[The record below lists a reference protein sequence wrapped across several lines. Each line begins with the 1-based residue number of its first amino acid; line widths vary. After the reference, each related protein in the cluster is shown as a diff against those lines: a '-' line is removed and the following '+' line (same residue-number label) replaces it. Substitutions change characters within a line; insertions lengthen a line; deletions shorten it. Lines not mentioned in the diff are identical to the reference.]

1 MLSRH
6 LEVSLRLAMTLA
18 RQKSH
23 EYLTVEHLLLALLEN
38 NHAATT
44 LKACGGDISTLRAEL
59 EAYINKHTPT
69 LDEDV
74 EQSPQPTQS
83 FDRILQRAIFHVQS
97 IGGGRLVEGSDI
109 LVSMFSEH
117 DTYAVY
123 LLKKQGVSR
132 LELTQYLSHGQDK
145 ADDGE
150 AKSGISS
157 DSRSEKTSK
166 DPLVDFATNLNK
178 RAAEG
183 KTDPLIGR
191 ASEIERTAQVLCR
204 RRKNNPLLVGDPG
217 VGKTSIAEGLAWLI
231 INEKAPKPLNGCVI
245 YSLDIGSLIAGTKYR
260 GDFEKRMKSLLDAL
274 RKKPNAILF
283 IDEIHMIIGAGSS
296 MSSNMDVSNLIKPAL
311 ANGELRCIGS
321 TTFSEYRQVFEK
333 DHALSRRFQKIDV
346 KEPSI
351 EDSIDI
357 LRGLKPRY
365 EEFHNV
371 SYTDAALVSAVK
383 LSAKHVHERFLP
395 DKAID
400 VIDEAGAYKRLG
412 ITPEIADTE
421 AEDALLTTLEEETS
435 SSKAKSFEFA
445 ELSQD
450 SDSAESGPKSM
461 HQAADD
467 VDDSTND
474 DTSTSDKVDVS
485 KSDTSHNSA
494 EAHKSVTVIDVEDI
508 EAIVAK
514 LARIPPKSVSN
525 DDKSLLEHLDRDLKR
540 LVFGQDEAIDTLS
553 DAIKLSRAGLKSP
566 DKPIGSFMFAGP
578 TGVGKTEVSRQLAN
592 LLGVELVRFDMSE
605 YMEAHTAS
613 RLIGAPPGYVGFDQ
627 GGLLTEKI
635 NQFPHCVLLLDEIEK
650 AHPDVFNLLLQVMD
664 HGTLTD
670 NNGRVSSFKQVILIM
685 TTNVGADSM
694 SRASMGFTHQDHSK
708 DNSEALKRVFT
719 PEFRNRLDAIIQF
732 NPLDPSIVVSVVDKF
747 LVELQA
753 QLDDKQVMLEIDD
766 EVRDYLAAKGYDR
779 LMGARPMQRLIQDEI
794 KKPLASMILF
804 GDLADG
810 GTVHVTLQTTE
821 DESEQGSSTIS
832 TDKADDNQPKAMDK
846 ATVNNREIL
855 LTVVE
860 THGSR
865 NGDHSQSMPS

>member
-38 NHAATT
+38 THAANT
-44 LKACGGDISTLRAEL
+44 LTACNANVSGLRTEL
-59 EAYINKHTPT
+59 EAYIDKHTPT
-69 LDEDV
+69 IDV
-74 EQSPQPTQS
+74 DMEQSPQPTQS

-123 LLKKQGVSR
+123 LLKKQGISR

-145 ADDGE
+145 DEPSEPRASITGE
-150 AKSGISS
+150 RRSA
-157 DSRSEKTSK
+157 SEKTSK
-166 DPLVDFATNLNK
+166 DPLVEFATNLNQ

-191 ASEIERTAQVLCR
+191 ASEIERAAQVLCR
-204 RRKNNPLLVGDPG
+204 RRKNNPLLVGEPG

-231 INEKAPKPLNGCVI
+231 INDKAPKPLNGCVI

-274 RKKPNAILF
+274 KKKPNAILF

-321 TTFSEYRQVFEK
+321 TTFTEYRQVFEK

-346 KEPSI
+346 KEPSV
-351 EDSIDI
+351 DDTIDI

-371 SYTDAALVSAVK
+371 EYTDEALVTAVQ
-383 LSAKHVHERFLP
+383 LSSKHIHERFLP

-412 ITPEIADTE
+412 VIPDADDINAEDGLIADL
-421 AEDALLTTLEEETS
+421 DKNIS
-435 SSKAKSFEFA
+435 D
-445 ELSQD
+445 QD
-450 SDSAESGPKSM
+450 YESIDTDSADIDNEMQGE
-461 HQAADD
+461 AAAAKA
-467 VDDSTND
+467 ND
-474 DTSTSDKVDVS
+474 QS
-485 KSDTSHNSA
+485 KSYEDLQTANN
-494 EAHKSVTVIDVEDI
+494 KKPPMKIDVADI

-514 LARIPPKSVSN
+514 LARIPPKSVSS
-525 DDKSLLEHLDRDLKR
+525 DDKSILEHLDRDLKH
-540 LVFGQDEAIDTLS
+540 LVFGQDEAIATLA
-553 DAIKLSRAGLKSP
+553 DAIKLSRAGLKAP
-566 DKPIGSFMFAGP
+566 EKPIGSFMFAGP

-613 RLIGAPPGYVGFDQ
+613 RLIGAPPGYVGYDQ

-635 NQFPHCVLLLDEIEK
+635 NQHPHCVVLFDEIEK

-670 NNGRVSSFKQVILIM
+670 NNGRVASFKQVIVIM
-685 TTNVGADSM
+685 TTNVGADSI
-694 SRASMGFTHQDHSK
+694 SRSSMGFTQQDHSR
-708 DNSEALKRVFT
+708 DNTEALKRVFT

-732 NPLDPSIVVSVVDKF
+732 NPLDTSVVISVVDKF
-747 LVELQA
+747 LVELQV
-753 QLDDKQVMLEIDD
+753 QLDDKQVTLEIDD
-766 EVRDYLAAKGYDR
+766 EVRDYLADKGYDR

-794 KKPLASMILF
+794 KKPLANMILF
-804 GDLADG
+804 GDLVNG
-810 GTVHVTLQTTE
+810 GVVHITLEPEQN
-821 DESEQGSSTIS
+821 DELDTATDNVSLDKNETNQGSDVQSS
-832 TDKADDNQPKAMDK
+832 NMQSDKGSADS
-846 ATVNNREIL
+846 RII

-860 THGSR
+860 IHEP
-865 NGDHSQSMPS
+865 HSDSESLAS

>member
-38 NHAATT
+38 THAANT
-44 LKACGGDISTLRAEL
+44 LTACNANVSTLRSEL

-69 LDEDV
+69 VDAET

-123 LLKKQGVSR
+123 LLKKQGISR

-145 ADDGE
+145 EEPSEPRPSMTGE
-150 AKSGISS
+150 RRSA
-157 DSRSEKTSK
+157 SEKTSK
-166 DPLVDFATNLNK
+166 DPLVEFATNLNQ

-191 ASEIERTAQVLCR
+191 TAEIERAAQVLCR
-204 RRKNNPLLVGDPG
+204 RRKNNPLLVGEPG

-231 INEKAPKPLNGCVI
+231 INDKAPKPLNGCVI

-274 RKKPNAILF
+274 KKKPNAILF

-311 ANGELRCIGS
+311 ANGELRCVGS
-321 TTFSEYRQVFEK
+321 TTFTEYRQVFEK

-346 KEPSI
+346 KEPSVA
-351 EDSIDI
+351 DSIEI

-371 SYTDAALVSAVK
+371 EYTDQALITAVE
-383 LSAKHVHERFLP
+383 LSAKHIHERFLP

-412 ITPEIADTE
+412 IIPDADDISAEESFIADIEQDFDKQIDDIDLENDSEDLDNEMQDE
-421 AEDALLTTLEEETS
+421 ANLAKENDRSKTTAHK
-435 SSKAKSFEFA
+435 KAKVKRA
-445 ELSQD
+445 
-450 SDSAESGPKSM
+450 PIK
-461 HQAADD
+461 
-467 VDDSTND
+467 
-474 DTSTSDKVDVS
+474 
-485 KSDTSHNSA
+485 
-494 EAHKSVTVIDVEDI
+494 IDVADI
-508 EAIVAK
+508 EAIVSK
-514 LARIPPKSVSN
+514 LARIPPKSVSS
-525 DDKSLLEHLDRDLKR
+525 DDKSILEHLDRDLNR
-540 LVFGQDEAIDTLS
+540 LVFGQEEAIATLS
-553 DAIKLSRAGLKSP
+553 DAIKLSRAGLKAP

-613 RLIGAPPGYVGFDQ
+613 RLIGAPPGYVGYDQ

-635 NQFPHCVLLLDEIEK
+635 NQHPHCVLLLDEIEK

-670 NNGRVSSFKQVILIM
+670 NNGRVAIFKQVIVIM
-685 TTNVGADSM
+685 TTNVGADSI
-694 SRASMGFTHQDHSK
+694 SRSSMGFTQQDHSR
-708 DNSEALKRVFT
+708 DNTESLKRVFT

-732 NPLDPSIVVSVVDKF
+732 NPLDASVVISVVDKF

-753 QLDDKQVMLEIDD
+753 QLDDKKVTLEIDD
-766 EVRDYLAAKGYDR
+766 EVRDYLAEKGYDR

-794 KKPLASMILF
+794 KKPLAGMILF
-804 GDLADG
+804 GDLVNGGVVHLTLEAEANAEQDTNQVKVTKSKGMASDKGSAD
-810 GTVHVTLQTTE
+810 
-821 DESEQGSSTIS
+821 SRI
-832 TDKADDNQPKAMDK
+832 
-846 ATVNNREIL
+846 I

-860 THGSR
+860 THEPHPDSE
-865 NGDHSQSMPS
+865 SVAS

>member
-38 NHAATT
+38 TNAANT
-44 LKACGGDISTLRAEL
+44 LTACNANVSTLRSEL

-69 LDEDV
+69 VDPDT

-123 LLKKQGVSR
+123 LLKKQGISR

-145 ADDGE
+145 DEPSEPRASMTGE
-150 AKSGISS
+150 RRSA
-157 DSRSEKTSK
+157 SEKTSK
-166 DPLVDFATNLNK
+166 DPLVEFATNLNQ

-191 ASEIERTAQVLCR
+191 GPEIERAAQVLCR
-204 RRKNNPLLVGDPG
+204 RRKNNPLLVGEPG

-231 INEKAPKPLNGCVI
+231 INDKAPKPLNGCVI

-274 RKKPNAILF
+274 KKKPNAILF

-321 TTFSEYRQVFEK
+321 TTFTEYRQVFEK

-346 KEPSI
+346 KEPSV
-351 EDSIDI
+351 DDTIDI
-357 LRGLKPRY
+357 LRGLKTRY

-371 SYTDAALVSAVK
+371 EYTDEALVTAVQ
-383 LSAKHVHERFLP
+383 LSAKHIHERFLP

-412 ITPEIADTE
+412 IVADLDDIDAEESFIADLEQDFDAQIDADEEGLDADNDDIDDKDTFNEMQDE
-421 AEDALLTTLEEETS
+421 AKVAKANDRAKADGS
-435 SSKAKSFEFA
+435 KKSKAKRA
-445 ELSQD
+445 
-450 SDSAESGPKSM
+450 PIK
-461 HQAADD
+461 
-467 VDDSTND
+467 
-474 DTSTSDKVDVS
+474 
-485 KSDTSHNSA
+485 
-494 EAHKSVTVIDVEDI
+494 IDVADI

-514 LARIPPKSVSN
+514 LARIPPKSVSS
-525 DDKSLLEHLDRDLKR
+525 DDKSILQHLDRDLKH
-540 LVFGQDEAIDTLS
+540 LVFGQDEAIATLA
-553 DAIKLSRAGLKSP
+553 DAIKLSRAGLKAP

-635 NQFPHCVLLLDEIEK
+635 NQHPHCVLLFDEIEK

-670 NNGRVSSFKQVILIM
+670 NNGRVAIFKQVIVIM
-685 TTNVGADSM
+685 TTNVGADSI
-694 SRASMGFTHQDHSK
+694 SRSSMGFTQQDHSR
-708 DNSEALKRVFT
+708 DNTESLKRVFT

-732 NPLDPSIVVSVVDKF
+732 NPLDTSVVVSVVDKF
-747 LVELQA
+747 LVELQV
-753 QLDDKQVMLEIDD
+753 QLDDKQVTLEIDD
-766 EVRDYLAAKGYDR
+766 EVRDYLADKGYDR

-794 KKPLASMILF
+794 KKPLAGMILF
-804 GDLADG
+804 GDLVNGGVVHLTLEPEDAKDQDGNSVKLEKGSDKGSAD
-810 GTVHVTLQTTE
+810 
-821 DESEQGSSTIS
+821 SRI
-832 TDKADDNQPKAMDK
+832 
-846 ATVNNREIL
+846 IL
-855 LTVVE
+855 KVVE
-860 THGSR
+860 THEPHPDSE
-865 NGDHSQSMPS
+865 SLAS

>member
-38 NHAATT
+38 THAANT
-44 LKACGGDISTLRAEL
+44 LTACNANVSTLRTEL

-69 LDEDV
+69 VDADT

-123 LLKKQGVSR
+123 LLKKQGISR

-145 ADDGE
+145 DEPSEPRASMTGE
-150 AKSGISS
+150 RRSA
-157 DSRSEKTSK
+157 SEKTSK
-166 DPLVDFATNLNK
+166 DPLVEFATNLNQ

-191 ASEIERTAQVLCR
+191 ASEIERAAQVLCR
-204 RRKNNPLLVGDPG
+204 RRKNNPLLVGEPG

-231 INEKAPKPLNGCVI
+231 INDRAPKPLNGCVI

-274 RKKPNAILF
+274 KKKPNAILF

-321 TTFSEYRQVFEK
+321 TTFTEYRQVFEK

-346 KEPSI
+346 KEPSVD
-351 EDSIDI
+351 DSIEI

-371 SYTDAALVSAVK
+371 EYTDEALVSAVQ
-383 LSAKHVHERFLP
+383 LSAKHIHERFLP

-412 ITPEIADTE
+412 VIPDAADIDAEESFIADIE
-421 AEDALLTTLEEETS
+421 QD
-435 SSKAKSFEFA
+435 FD
-445 ELSQD
+445 SQID
-450 SDSAESGPKSM
+450 SDEGFDTDNEGVDNEMKSE
-461 HQAADD
+461 ADMAKA
-467 VDDSTND
+467 ND
-474 DTSTSDKVDVS
+474 RAQSSDKIKTS
-485 KSDTSHNSA
+485 KS
-494 EAHKSVTVIDVEDI
+494 KKKPPIKIDVADI
-508 EAIVAK
+508 EAIIAK
-514 LARIPPKSVSN
+514 LARIPPKSVSS
-525 DDKSLLEHLDRDLKR
+525 DDKSILEHLDRDLKH
-540 LVFGQDEAIDTLS
+540 LVFGQDEAIETLA
-553 DAIKLSRAGLKSP
+553 DAIKLSRAGLKAP

-578 TGVGKTEVSRQLAN
+578 TGVGKTEVSRQLAS

-613 RLIGAPPGYVGFDQ
+613 RLIGAPPGYVGYDQ

-635 NQFPHCVLLLDEIEK
+635 NQYPHCVLLLDEIEK

-670 NNGRVSSFKQVILIM
+670 NNGRVAIFKQVIVIM
-685 TTNVGADSM
+685 TTNVGADSI
-694 SRASMGFTHQDHSK
+694 SRSSMGFTQQDHSR
-708 DNSEALKRVFT
+708 DNTEALKRVFT

-732 NPLDPSIVVSVVDKF
+732 NPLDTSVVVSVVDKF
-747 LVELQA
+747 LVELQV
-753 QLDDKQVMLEIDD
+753 QLDDKQVTLEIDD
-766 EVRDYLAAKGYDR
+766 EVRDYLANKGYDR

-804 GDLADG
+804 GDLVNG
-810 GTVHVTLQTTE
+810 GVVHLTLEPEATDSK
-821 DESEQGSSTIS
+821 DEAAVKLSKNSDKGSASSRI
-832 TDKADDNQPKAMDK
+832 
-846 ATVNNREIL
+846 V

-860 THGSR
+860 THEPHPDSE
-865 NGDHSQSMPS
+865 SLAS

>member
-38 NHAATT
+38 THAANT
-44 LKACGGDISTLRAEL
+44 LTACNANVSTLRTEL

-69 LDEDV
+69 VDADT

-123 LLKKQGVSR
+123 LLKKQGISR

-145 ADDGE
+145 DEPSEPRASMTGE
-150 AKSGISS
+150 RRSA
-157 DSRSEKTSK
+157 SEKTSK
-166 DPLVDFATNLNK
+166 DPLVEFATNLNQ

-191 ASEIERTAQVLCR
+191 GPEIERAAQVLCR
-204 RRKNNPLLVGDPG
+204 RRKNNPLLVGEPG

-231 INEKAPKPLNGCVI
+231 INDKAPKPLNGCVI

-274 RKKPNAILF
+274 KKKPNAILF

-321 TTFSEYRQVFEK
+321 TTFTEYRQVFEK

-346 KEPSI
+346 KEPSV
-351 EDSIDI
+351 DDTIDI

-371 SYTDAALVSAVK
+371 EYTDEALVTAVQ
-383 LSAKHVHERFLP
+383 LSAKHIHERFLP

-412 ITPEIADTE
+412 VIPDADDIDAEESFIADIEQDFDAQIDADIEGLGGDTYSDSEMQDE
-421 AEDALLTTLEEETS
+421 AETAKANDR
-435 SSKAKSFEFA
+435 AKSFSE
-445 ELSQD
+445 
-450 SDSAESGPKSM
+450 
-461 HQAADD
+461 
-467 VDDSTND
+467 
-474 DTSTSDKVDVS
+474 S
-485 KSDTSHNSA
+485 KSA
-494 EAHKSVTVIDVEDI
+494 KAKKKPPMKIDVADI

-514 LARIPPKSVSN
+514 LARIPPKSVSS
-525 DDKSLLEHLDRDLKR
+525 DDKSILQHLDRDLKH
-540 LVFGQDEAIDTLS
+540 LVFGQDEAIETLA
-553 DAIKLSRAGLKSP
+553 DAIKLSRAGLKAP

-613 RLIGAPPGYVGFDQ
+613 RLIGAPPGYVGYDQ

-635 NQFPHCVLLLDEIEK
+635 NQHPHCVLLLDEIEK

-670 NNGRVSSFKQVILIM
+670 NNGRVAIFKQVIVIM
-685 TTNVGADSM
+685 TTNVGADSI
-694 SRASMGFTHQDHSK
+694 SRSSMGFTQQDHSR
-708 DNSEALKRVFT
+708 DNTESLKRVFT

-732 NPLDPSIVVSVVDKF
+732 NPLDTSVVVSVVDKF
-747 LVELQA
+747 LVELQV
-753 QLDDKQVMLEIDD
+753 QLDDKQVTLEIDD
-766 EVRDYLAAKGYDR
+766 EVRDYLAHKGYDR

-794 KKPLASMILF
+794 KKSLASMILF
-804 GDLADG
+804 GDLVNGGVVHLTLEPEANDEQDG
-810 GTVHVTLQTTE
+810 DSVKLDKYSGKT
-821 DESEQGSSTIS
+821 DYKS
-832 TDKADDNQPKAMDK
+832 TDKGSVDS
-846 ATVNNREIL
+846 RII

-860 THGSR
+860 THEPHPDSE
-865 NGDHSQSMPS
+865 SLAS

>member
-38 NHAATT
+38 NNAATT
-44 LKACGGDISTLRAEL
+44 LKACGADIASLRSDL
-59 EAYINKHTPT
+59 EAYIEKHTPT
-69 LDEDV
+69 LDADL
-74 EQSPQPTQS
+74 EQTPQATQS

-97 IGGGRLVEGSDI
+97 IGSGRLVQGSDI

-132 LELTQYLSHGQDK
+132 LELTQYLSHGNEGDETRSSGSESETG
-145 ADDGE
+145 DGKG
-150 AKSGISS
+150 ARLK
-157 DSRSEKTSK
+157 K
-166 DPLVDFATNLNK
+166 DPLSEFAQNLNK

-191 ASEIERTAQVLCR
+191 SSEIERTAQVLCR

-231 INEKAPKPLNGCVI
+231 INNKAPKPLQGCVI

-260 GDFEKRMKSLLDAL
+260 GDFEKRMKALLDAL
-274 RKKPNAILF
+274 KAKPNAILF

-321 TTFSEYRQVFEK
+321 TTFAEYRQVFEK

-346 KEPSI
+346 NEPSI
-351 EDSIDI
+351 EDSIEI

-371 SYTDAALVSAVK
+371 EYTDAALVSAVK
-383 LSAKHVHERFLP
+383 LSAKHIHDRFLP

-412 ITPEIADTE
+412 ITPEVDQVEDENQLIDELNNSDSSDFEADIETE
-421 AEDALLTTLEEETS
+421 ADESGLVDELESNLDKEESLEAETS
-435 SSKAKSFEFA
+435 DS
-445 ELSQD
+445 
-450 SDSAESGPKSM
+450 SDSSAEPESEE
-461 HQAADD
+461 
-467 VDDSTND
+467 
-474 DTSTSDKVDVS
+474 SDK
-485 KSDTSHNSA
+485 A
-494 EAHKSVTVIDVEDI
+494 RPEPTVIDVEDI
-508 EAIVAK
+508 EAIISK

-525 DDKSLLEHLDRDLKR
+525 DDKSLLQHLERDLNR
-540 LVFGQDEAIDTLS
+540 LVFGQDEAIKTLS
-553 DAIKLSRAGLKSP
+553 DAIKLSRAGLKPS

-578 TGVGKTEVSRQLAN
+578 TGVGKTEVSKQLAN
-592 LLGVELVRFDMSE
+592 LLGIELVRFDMSE

-635 NQFPHCVLLLDEIEK
+635 NQHPHCVLLLDEIEK

-664 HGTLTD
+664 HGSLTD
-670 NNGRVSSFKQVILIM
+670 NNGRVASFKQVILIM
-685 TTNVGADSM
+685 TTNVGAENI
-694 SRASMGFTHQDHSK
+694 SRASMGFTKQDHSK
-708 DNSEALKRVFT
+708 DNTEALNRVFT

-732 NPLDPSIVVSVVDKF
+732 NPLDPSIVISVVDKF

-753 QLDDKQVMLEIDD
+753 QLDDKQVVLEIDD
-766 EVRDYLAAKGYDR
+766 AVREYLADKGYDR
-779 LMGARPMQRLIQDEI
+779 LMGARPMQRLIQNEI
-794 KKPLASMILF
+794 KKPLANMVLF
-804 GDLADG
+804 GDLSEG
-810 GTVHVTLQTTE
+810 GAVHVTLN
-821 DESEQGSSTIS
+821 DEPFDSPLDND
-832 TDKADDNQPKAMDK
+832 DKAA
-846 ATVNNREIL
+846 AEGSRIL

-860 THGSR
+860 QHGQR
-865 NGDHSQSMPS
+865 GVEYAEG

>member
-38 NHAATT
+38 THAANT
-44 LKACGGDISTLRAEL
+44 LTACNANVSTLRTEL

-69 LDEDV
+69 IDADT

-123 LLKKQGVSR
+123 LLKKQGISR

-145 ADDGE
+145 EEPSEPRASMTGE
-150 AKSGISS
+150 RRAA
-157 DSRSEKTSK
+157 SEKTSK
-166 DPLVDFATNLNK
+166 DPLVEFATNLNQ

-191 ASEIERTAQVLCR
+191 TSEIERAAQVLCR
-204 RRKNNPLLVGDPG
+204 RRKNNPLLVGEPG

-231 INEKAPKPLNGCVI
+231 INDKAPKPLNGCVI

-274 RKKPNAILF
+274 KNKPNAILF

-321 TTFSEYRQVFEK
+321 TTFTEYRQVFEK

-346 KEPSI
+346 KEPSVD
-351 EDSIDI
+351 DSIDI

-371 SYTDAALVSAVK
+371 EYTDEALVTAVQ
-383 LSAKHVHERFLP
+383 LSAKHIHERFLP

-412 ITPEIADTE
+412 VIPDADDIDAEESFIADIEQDFDAQIDADEDGINGDMHSAIADNEMQDE
-421 AEDALLTTLEEETS
+421 ANT
-435 SSKAKSFEFA
+435 AK
-445 ELSQD
+445 
-450 SDSAESGPKSM
+450 
-461 HQAADD
+461 ADD
-467 VDDSTND
+467 RLQSIGEPKATK
-474 DTSTSDKVDVS
+474 TK
-485 KSDTSHNSA
+485 K
-494 EAHKSVTVIDVEDI
+494 KPPMKIDVADI

-514 LARIPPKSVSN
+514 LARIPPKSVSS
-525 DDKSLLEHLDRDLKR
+525 DDKSVLKHLDRDLKH
-540 LVFGQDEAIDTLS
+540 LVFGQDEAIATLA
-553 DAIKLSRAGLKSP
+553 DAIKLSRAGLKAP

-613 RLIGAPPGYVGFDQ
+613 RLIGAPPGYVGYDQ

-635 NQFPHCVLLLDEIEK
+635 NQHPHCVLLLDEIEK

-670 NNGRVSSFKQVILIM
+670 NNGRVAVFKQVIVIM
-685 TTNVGADSM
+685 TTNVGADSI
-694 SRASMGFTHQDHSK
+694 SRSSMGFTEQDHSR
-708 DNSEALKRVFT
+708 DNTESLKRVFT

-732 NPLDPSIVVSVVDKF
+732 NPLDASVVVSVVDKF
-747 LVELQA
+747 LVELQV
-753 QLDDKQVMLEIDD
+753 QLDDKKVTLEIDD
-766 EVRDYLAAKGYDR
+766 DVRTYLADKGYDR

-804 GDLADG
+804 GELVNGGVVHLTLEPKNIDG
-810 GTVHVTLQTTE
+810 EEGEIVKL
-821 DESEQGSSTIS
+821 
-832 TDKADDNQPKAMDK
+832 DKASDK
-846 ATVNNREIL
+846 GSADSRII

-860 THGSR
+860 THEPHPDSE
-865 NGDHSQSMPS
+865 SVAS

>member
-38 NHAATT
+38 THAANT
-44 LKACGGDISTLRAEL
+44 LTACNANVSALRTEL

-69 LDEDV
+69 VDPDT

-123 LLKKQGVSR
+123 LLKKQGISR

-145 ADDGE
+145 DEPSEPRASMTGE
-150 AKSGISS
+150 RRSS
-157 DSRSEKTSK
+157 ASEKTSK
-166 DPLVDFATNLNK
+166 DPLVEFATNLNQ

-191 ASEIERTAQVLCR
+191 GPEIERAAQVLCR
-204 RRKNNPLLVGDPG
+204 RRKNNPLLVGEPG

-231 INEKAPKPLNGCVI
+231 INDKAPKPLNGCVI

-274 RKKPNAILF
+274 KKKPNAILF

-321 TTFSEYRQVFEK
+321 TTFTEYRQVFEK

-346 KEPSI
+346 KEPSV
-351 EDSIDI
+351 DDTIDI

-371 SYTDAALVSAVK
+371 VYTDEALVTAVQ
-383 LSAKHVHERFLP
+383 LSAKHIHERFLP

-412 ITPEIADTE
+412 VVADADDIEAEESFIADIEQEFDAQIDTDIDGLDSDTYSDNEMQEE
-421 AEDALLTTLEEETS
+421 ADIAKANDLAKS
-435 SSKAKSFEFA
+435 SVDKKAKGKRA
-445 ELSQD
+445 
-450 SDSAESGPKSM
+450 PIK
-461 HQAADD
+461 
-467 VDDSTND
+467 
-474 DTSTSDKVDVS
+474 
-485 KSDTSHNSA
+485 
-494 EAHKSVTVIDVEDI
+494 IDVADI

-514 LARIPPKSVSN
+514 LARIPPKSVSS
-525 DDKSLLEHLDRDLKR
+525 DDKSILQHLDRDLKH
-540 LVFGQDEAIDTLS
+540 LVFGQDEAIATLA
-553 DAIKLSRAGLKSP
+553 DAIKLSRAGLKAP

-613 RLIGAPPGYVGFDQ
+613 RLIGAPPGYVGYDQ

-635 NQFPHCVLLLDEIEK
+635 NQHPHCVLLFDEIEK

-670 NNGRVSSFKQVILIM
+670 NNGRVAIFKQVIVIM
-685 TTNVGADSM
+685 TTNVGAESI
-694 SRASMGFTHQDHSK
+694 SRSSMGFTQQDHSR
-708 DNSEALKRVFT
+708 DNTESLKRVFT

-732 NPLDPSIVVSVVDKF
+732 NPLDTSVVVSVVDKF
-747 LVELQA
+747 LVELQV
-753 QLDDKQVMLEIDD
+753 QLDDKQVTLEIDD

-794 KKPLASMILF
+794 KKPLANMILF
-804 GDLADG
+804 GDLVNGGVVHLTLEPEASDGDTVKLDKSSDKGSAD
-810 GTVHVTLQTTE
+810 
-821 DESEQGSSTIS
+821 SRI
-832 TDKADDNQPKAMDK
+832 
-846 ATVNNREIL
+846 I

-860 THGSR
+860 THEPRPDSE
-865 NGDHSQSMPS
+865 SLAS

>member
-38 NHAATT
+38 THAANT
-44 LKACGGDISTLRAEL
+44 LTACNANVSALRTEL

-69 LDEDV
+69 VDPDT

-123 LLKKQGVSR
+123 LLKKQGISR

-145 ADDGE
+145 DEASEPRASMTGE
-150 AKSGISS
+150 RRSS
-157 DSRSEKTSK
+157 ASEKTSK
-166 DPLVDFATNLNK
+166 DPLVEFATNLNQ

-191 ASEIERTAQVLCR
+191 GPEIERAAQVLCR
-204 RRKNNPLLVGDPG
+204 RRKNNPLLVGEPG

-231 INEKAPKPLNGCVI
+231 INDKAPKPLNGCVI

-274 RKKPNAILF
+274 KKKPNAILF

-321 TTFSEYRQVFEK
+321 TTFTEYRQVFEK

-346 KEPSI
+346 KEPSV
-351 EDSIDI
+351 DDTIDI

-371 SYTDAALVSAVK
+371 VYTDEALVTAVQ
-383 LSAKHVHERFLP
+383 LSAKHIHERFLP

-412 ITPEIADTE
+412 VVADADDIEAEESFIADIEQEFDAQIE
-421 AEDALLTTLEEETS
+421 ADIDGLDSDTYSDNEMQDEADIAKANDRAKS
-435 SSKAKSFEFA
+435 SVDKKAKGKRA
-445 ELSQD
+445 
-450 SDSAESGPKSM
+450 PIK
-461 HQAADD
+461 
-467 VDDSTND
+467 
-474 DTSTSDKVDVS
+474 
-485 KSDTSHNSA
+485 
-494 EAHKSVTVIDVEDI
+494 IDVADI

-514 LARIPPKSVSN
+514 LARIPPKSVSS
-525 DDKSLLEHLDRDLKR
+525 DDKSILQHLDRDLKH
-540 LVFGQDEAIDTLS
+540 LVFGQDEAIATLA
-553 DAIKLSRAGLKSP
+553 DAIKLSRAGLKAP

-613 RLIGAPPGYVGFDQ
+613 RLIGAPPGYVGYDQ

-635 NQFPHCVLLLDEIEK
+635 NQHPHCVLLFDEIEK

-670 NNGRVSSFKQVILIM
+670 NNGRVAIFKQVIVIM
-685 TTNVGADSM
+685 TTNVGAESI
-694 SRASMGFTHQDHSK
+694 SRSSMGFTQQDHSR
-708 DNSEALKRVFT
+708 DNTESLKRVFT

-732 NPLDPSIVVSVVDKF
+732 NPLDTSVVVSVVDKF
-747 LVELQA
+747 LVELQV
-753 QLDDKQVMLEIDD
+753 QLDDKQVTLEIDD

-794 KKPLASMILF
+794 KKPLANMILF
-804 GDLADG
+804 GDLVNGGVVHLTLEPEASDGDTVKLDKSSDKGSAD
-810 GTVHVTLQTTE
+810 
-821 DESEQGSSTIS
+821 SRI
-832 TDKADDNQPKAMDK
+832 
-846 ATVNNREIL
+846 I

-860 THGSR
+860 THEPRPDSE
-865 NGDHSQSMPS
+865 SLAS

>member
-38 NHAATT
+38 TNAANT
-44 LKACGGDISTLRAEL
+44 LTACNANVSTLRSEL

-69 LDEDV
+69 VDADS

-123 LLKKQGVSR
+123 LLKKQGISR

-145 ADDGE
+145 DEPSEPRASMTGE
-150 AKSGISS
+150 RRSA
-157 DSRSEKTSK
+157 SEKTSK
-166 DPLVDFATNLNK
+166 DPLVEFATNLNQ

-191 ASEIERTAQVLCR
+191 GPEIERAAQVLCR
-204 RRKNNPLLVGDPG
+204 RRKNNPLLVGEPG

-231 INEKAPKPLNGCVI
+231 INDKAPKPLNGCVI

-274 RKKPNAILF
+274 KKKPNAILF
-283 IDEIHMIIGAGSS
+283 SDEIHMIIGAGSS

-321 TTFSEYRQVFEK
+321 TTFTEYRQVFEK

-346 KEPSI
+346 KEPSVD
-351 EDSIDI
+351 DSIDI

-371 SYTDAALVSAVK
+371 EYTDEALVTAVQ
-383 LSAKHVHERFLP
+383 LSAKHIHERFLP

-412 ITPEIADTE
+412 IVADLDDIDAEESFIANLEQDF
-421 AEDALLTTLEEETS
+421 DAQIDADEEG
-435 SSKAKSFEFA
+435 
-445 ELSQD
+445 LGGD
-450 SDSAESGPKSM
+450 
-461 HQAADD
+461 ADD
-467 VDDSTND
+467 DSLDETRTANEMQEEANTAKADDKANG
-474 DTSTSDKVDVS
+474 S
-485 KSDTSHNSA
+485 K
-494 EAHKSVTVIDVEDI
+494 KSKGKRAPIKIDVADI
-508 EAIVAK
+508 EAIIAK
-514 LARIPPKSVSN
+514 LARIPPKSVSS
-525 DDKSLLEHLDRDLKR
+525 DDKSILEHLDRDLKH
-540 LVFGQDEAIDTLS
+540 LVFGQDEAIETLA
-553 DAIKLSRAGLKSP
+553 DAIKLSRAGLKAP

-613 RLIGAPPGYVGFDQ
+613 RLIGAPPGYVGYDQ

-635 NQFPHCVLLLDEIEK
+635 NQHPHCVLLLDEIEK

-670 NNGRVSSFKQVILIM
+670 NNGRVAIFKQVIVIM
-685 TTNVGADSM
+685 TTNVGAESI
-694 SRASMGFTHQDHSK
+694 SRSSMGFTQQDHSR
-708 DNSEALKRVFT
+708 DNTEALKRVFT

-732 NPLDPSIVVSVVDKF
+732 NALDTSVVVSVVDKF
-747 LVELQA
+747 LVELQV
-753 QLDDKQVMLEIDD
+753 QLDDKQVTLEIDD
-766 EVRDYLAAKGYDR
+766 EVRDYLAEKGYDR

-804 GDLADG
+804 GDLVNGGIVHLSLEPKEANEQDDDTVKLDKNGGKSSDKGSAD
-810 GTVHVTLQTTE
+810 
-821 DESEQGSSTIS
+821 SRI
-832 TDKADDNQPKAMDK
+832 
-846 ATVNNREIL
+846 I

-860 THGSR
+860 THEPHPDSE
-865 NGDHSQSMPS
+865 SLAS

>member
-38 NHAATT
+38 THAANT
-44 LKACGGDISTLRAEL
+44 LTACNANISSLRTEL

-69 LDEDV
+69 VDADM

-123 LLKKQGVSR
+123 LLKKQGISR

-145 ADDGE
+145 EDSAEPRASMTGE
-150 AKSGISS
+150 R
-157 DSRSEKTSK
+157 RSASERTSK
-166 DPLVDFATNLNK
+166 DPLVEFASNLNQ

-191 ASEIERTAQVLCR
+191 GPEIERAAQVLCR
-204 RRKNNPLLVGDPG
+204 RRKNNPLLVGEPG

-231 INEKAPKPLNGCVI
+231 INDKAPKPLSGCVI
-245 YSLDIGSLIAGTKYR
+245 YSLDIGALIAGTKYR

-274 RKKPNAILF
+274 KNKPNAILF

-311 ANGELRCIGS
+311 ANGELRCVGS
-321 TTFSEYRQVFEK
+321 TTFTEYRQVFEK

-351 EDSIDI
+351 DESIDI
-357 LRGLKPRY
+357 LRGLKSRY

-371 SYTDAALVSAVK
+371 EYTDEALVSAVQ
-383 LSAKHVHERFLP
+383 LSAKHIHERFLP

-412 ITPEIADTE
+412 VIPDADDINAEDSLIADLEHVINDDELVDTDIDNE
-421 AEDALLTTLEEETS
+421 MQDEADAAKAEDKSGTDNDVR
-435 SSKAKSFEFA
+435 KAKT
-445 ELSQD
+445 QK
-450 SDSAESGPKSM
+450 PPMK
-461 HQAADD
+461 
-467 VDDSTND
+467 
-474 DTSTSDKVDVS
+474 
-485 KSDTSHNSA
+485 
-494 EAHKSVTVIDVEDI
+494 IDVADI
-508 EAIVAK
+508 EAIIAK
-514 LARIPPKSVSN
+514 LARIPPKSVSS
-525 DDKSLLEHLDRDLKR
+525 DDKSILEHLDRDLKR
-540 LVFGQDEAIDTLS
+540 LVFGQDEAIATLA
-553 DAIKLSRAGLKSP
+553 DAIKLSRAGLKAP
-566 DKPIGSFMFAGP
+566 EKPIGSFMFAGP

-635 NQFPHCVLLLDEIEK
+635 NQHPHCVLLFDEIEK

-670 NNGRVSSFKQVILIM
+670 NNGRIASFKQVIVIM
-685 TTNVGADSM
+685 TTNVGAESI
-694 SRASMGFTHQDHSK
+694 SRSSMGFTEQDHSR
-708 DNSEALKRVFT
+708 DNNDSLKRVFS
-719 PEFRNRLDAIIQF
+719 PEFRNRLDAIIHF
-732 NPLDPSIVVSVVDKF
+732 NPLDSSIVVSVVDKF
-747 LVELQA
+747 LVELQV
-753 QLDDKQVMLEIDD
+753 QLDDKQVTLEIDD
-766 EVRDYLAAKGYDR
+766 EVREYLAEKGYDR

-804 GDLADG
+804 GELVNG
-810 GTVHVTLQTTE
+810 GVVHLTLEPT
-821 DESEQGSSTIS
+821 DEV
-832 TDKADDNQPKAMDK
+832 TDKGSVSLTKSTTDTYGNSISSDK
-846 ATVNNREIL
+846 GSAESRII

-860 THGSR
+860 THEPRSE
-865 NGDHSQSMPS
+865 SVAS

>member
-38 NHAATT
+38 THAANT
-44 LKACGGDISTLRAEL
+44 LTACNANVSTLRTEL

-69 LDEDV
+69 IDV
-74 EQSPQPTQS
+74 DTEQSPQPTQS

-123 LLKKQGVSR
+123 LLKKQGISR

-145 ADDGE
+145 EEPSEPRASMTGE
-150 AKSGISS
+150 RRNA
-157 DSRSEKTSK
+157 SEKTSK
-166 DPLVDFATNLNK
+166 DPLVEFATNLNQ

-191 ASEIERTAQVLCR
+191 TSEIERAAQVLCR
-204 RRKNNPLLVGDPG
+204 RRKNNPLLVGEPG

-231 INEKAPKPLNGCVI
+231 INDKAPKPLNGCVI

-274 RKKPNAILF
+274 KNKPNAILF

-321 TTFSEYRQVFEK
+321 TTFTEYRQVFEK

-346 KEPSI
+346 KEPSVD
-351 EDSIDI
+351 DSIDI

-371 SYTDAALVSAVK
+371 EYTDEALVTAVQ
-383 LSAKHVHERFLP
+383 LSAKHIHERFLP

-412 ITPEIADTE
+412 VIPDADDIDAEESFIADLEQDFDAQIDADEEDFDGVTHSDVDSNEMQDE
-421 AEDALLTTLEEETS
+421 ADTAKVNDRVQ
-435 SSKAKSFEFA
+435 SSKDSKAAKKR
-445 ELSQD
+445 
-450 SDSAESGPKSM
+450 PPMK
-461 HQAADD
+461 
-467 VDDSTND
+467 
-474 DTSTSDKVDVS
+474 
-485 KSDTSHNSA
+485 
-494 EAHKSVTVIDVEDI
+494 IDVADI

-514 LARIPPKSVSN
+514 LARIPPKSVSS
-525 DDKSLLEHLDRDLKR
+525 DDKSILKHLDRDLKH
-540 LVFGQDEAIDTLS
+540 LVFGQDEAIETLA
-553 DAIKLSRAGLKSP
+553 DAIKLSRAGLKAP

-613 RLIGAPPGYVGFDQ
+613 RLIGAPPGYVGYDQ

-635 NQFPHCVLLLDEIEK
+635 NQHPHCVLLLDEIEK

-670 NNGRVSSFKQVILIM
+670 NNGRVAIFKQVIVIM
-685 TTNVGADSM
+685 TTNVGADSI
-694 SRASMGFTHQDHSK
+694 SRSSMGFTQQDHSR
-708 DNSEALKRVFT
+708 DNTESLKRVFT

-732 NPLDPSIVVSVVDKF
+732 NPLDTSVVVSVVDKF
-747 LVELQA
+747 LVELQV
-753 QLDDKQVMLEIDD
+753 QLDDKQVTLEIDD
-766 EVRDYLAAKGYDR
+766 DVRNYLADKGYDR

-804 GDLADG
+804 GDLVNG
-810 GTVHVTLQTTE
+810 GVVHLTLEPE
-821 DESEQGSSTIS
+821 DSNEQDDKSVKIEKTNGKTSDKGSSDSRI
-832 TDKADDNQPKAMDK
+832 
-846 ATVNNREIL
+846 I

-860 THGSR
+860 THEPYPDSE
-865 NGDHSQSMPS
+865 SLAS

>member
-38 NHAATT
+38 TNAANT
-44 LKACGGDISTLRAEL
+44 LTACNANVSTLRSEL

-69 LDEDV
+69 VDPDT

-123 LLKKQGVSR
+123 LLKKQGISR

-145 ADDGE
+145 DEPSEPRASMTGE
-150 AKSGISS
+150 RRSA
-157 DSRSEKTSK
+157 SEKTSK
-166 DPLVDFATNLNK
+166 DPLVEFATNLNQ

-191 ASEIERTAQVLCR
+191 GPEIERAAQVLCR
-204 RRKNNPLLVGDPG
+204 RRKNNPLLVGEPG

-231 INEKAPKPLNGCVI
+231 INDKAPKPLNGCVI

-274 RKKPNAILF
+274 KKKPNAILF

-321 TTFSEYRQVFEK
+321 TTFTEYRQVFEK

-346 KEPSI
+346 KEPSV
-351 EDSIDI
+351 DDTIDI
-357 LRGLKPRY
+357 LRGLKTRY

-371 SYTDAALVSAVK
+371 EYTDEALVTAVQ
-383 LSAKHVHERFLP
+383 LSAKHIHERFLP

-412 ITPEIADTE
+412 IVADLDDIDAEESFIADLEQDFDAQIDADEEGLDADNDDIDDKDTFNEMQDE
-421 AEDALLTTLEEETS
+421 AKVAKANDRAKADGS
-435 SSKAKSFEFA
+435 KKSKAKRA
-445 ELSQD
+445 
-450 SDSAESGPKSM
+450 PIK
-461 HQAADD
+461 
-467 VDDSTND
+467 
-474 DTSTSDKVDVS
+474 
-485 KSDTSHNSA
+485 
-494 EAHKSVTVIDVEDI
+494 IDVADI

-514 LARIPPKSVSN
+514 LARIPPKSVSS
-525 DDKSLLEHLDRDLKR
+525 DDKSILQHLDRDLKH
-540 LVFGQDEAIDTLS
+540 LVFGQDEAIATLA
-553 DAIKLSRAGLKSP
+553 DAIKLSRAGLKAP

-635 NQFPHCVLLLDEIEK
+635 NQHPHCVLLFDEIEK

-670 NNGRVSSFKQVILIM
+670 NNGRVAIFKQVIVIM
-685 TTNVGADSM
+685 TTNVGADSI
-694 SRASMGFTHQDHSK
+694 SRSSMGFTQQDHSR
-708 DNSEALKRVFT
+708 DNTESLKRVFT

-732 NPLDPSIVVSVVDKF
+732 NPLDTSVVVSVVDKF
-747 LVELQA
+747 LVELQV
-753 QLDDKQVMLEIDD
+753 QLDDKQVTLEIDD
-766 EVRDYLAAKGYDR
+766 EVRDYLAYKGYDR

-804 GDLADG
+804 GDLVNGGVVHLTLEPEDTKNQDGDSVKLEKGSDKGSAD
-810 GTVHVTLQTTE
+810 
-821 DESEQGSSTIS
+821 SRI
-832 TDKADDNQPKAMDK
+832 
-846 ATVNNREIL
+846 I

-860 THGSR
+860 THEPHPDSE
-865 NGDHSQSMPS
+865 SLAS

>member
-38 NHAATT
+38 TNAANT
-44 LKACGGDISTLRAEL
+44 LTACNANVSTLRSEL

-69 LDEDV
+69 VDAET

-123 LLKKQGVSR
+123 LLKKQGISR

-145 ADDGE
+145 DEPSEPRASMTGE
-150 AKSGISS
+150 RRSA
-157 DSRSEKTSK
+157 SEKTSK
-166 DPLVDFATNLNK
+166 DPLVEFATNLNQ

-191 ASEIERTAQVLCR
+191 GPEIERAAQVLCR
-204 RRKNNPLLVGDPG
+204 RRKNNPLLVGEPG

-231 INEKAPKPLNGCVI
+231 INDKAPKPLNGCVI

-274 RKKPNAILF
+274 KKKPNAILF

-321 TTFSEYRQVFEK
+321 TTFTEYRQVFEK

-346 KEPSI
+346 KEPSVD
-351 EDSIDI
+351 DSIDI

-371 SYTDAALVSAVK
+371 EYTDEALVTAVQ
-383 LSAKHVHERFLP
+383 LSAKHIHERFLP

-412 ITPEIADTE
+412 IVADLDDIDAEESFIADLE
-421 AEDALLTTLEEETS
+421 QDFDAQIDADEEG
-435 SSKAKSFEFA
+435 FE
-445 ELSQD
+445 
-450 SDSAESGPKSM
+450 G
-461 HQAADD
+461 
-467 VDDSTND
+467 VDDDSIDETGTVNEMQDEANAAKAND
-474 DTSTSDKVDVS
+474 RAKADGS
-485 KSDTSHNSA
+485 K
-494 EAHKSVTVIDVEDI
+494 KSRGKRAPIKIDVADI

-514 LARIPPKSVSN
+514 LARIPPKSVSS
-525 DDKSLLEHLDRDLKR
+525 DDKSILQHLDRDLKH
-540 LVFGQDEAIDTLS
+540 LVFGQDEAIETLA
-553 DAIKLSRAGLKSP
+553 DAIKLSRAGLKAP

-613 RLIGAPPGYVGFDQ
+613 RLIGAPPGYVGYDQ

-635 NQFPHCVLLLDEIEK
+635 NQHPHCVLLLDEIEK

-670 NNGRVSSFKQVILIM
+670 NNGRVAIFKQVIVIM
-685 TTNVGADSM
+685 TTNVGADSI
-694 SRASMGFTHQDHSK
+694 SRSSMGFTQQDHSR
-708 DNSEALKRVFT
+708 DNTEALKRVFT

-732 NPLDPSIVVSVVDKF
+732 NPLDTSVVVSVVDKF
-747 LVELQA
+747 LVELQV
-753 QLDDKQVMLEIDD
+753 QLDDKQVTLEIDD
-766 EVRDYLAAKGYDR
+766 EVRDYLADKGYDR

-804 GDLADG
+804 GDLVNGGVVHLTLEPEDAKDQDG
-810 GTVHVTLQTTE
+810 NAVKLEKGS
-821 DESEQGSSTIS
+821 DKGSSDSRI
-832 TDKADDNQPKAMDK
+832 
-846 ATVNNREIL
+846 I

-860 THGSR
+860 THEPHPDSE
-865 NGDHSQSMPS
+865 SLAS

>member
-166 DPLVDFATNLNK
+166 DPLVEFATNLNK

-412 ITPEIADTE
+412 ITPEVADTE

-450 SDSAESGPKSM
+450 SDSGESGPKSM

-810 GTVHVTLQTTE
+810 GTVHVTLQPTE

-865 NGDHSQSMPS
+865 NGNHSQSMPS